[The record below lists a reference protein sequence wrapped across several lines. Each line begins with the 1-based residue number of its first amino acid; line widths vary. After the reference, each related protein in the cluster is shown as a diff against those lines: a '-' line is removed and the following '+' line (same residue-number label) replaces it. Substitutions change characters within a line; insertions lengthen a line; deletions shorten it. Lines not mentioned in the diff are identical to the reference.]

1 MAAWLQ
7 PESRLDINK
16 CELKLADDP
25 VHCGWPTLM
34 TITVRDQYG
43 DVVIVPDI
51 KVEMNAS
58 PSDTTTNGNRKSKRL
73 SVIEGTGPV
82 PKIPYEAT
90 VKDKMCYKAITFMK
104 AYEDFS
110 FEELRFVDPAQSR
123 TSESIAAQDNGNGTF
138 TINWT
143 PTTAGLFCLTV
154 VIDGFVMEA
163 VHRVN
168 VKETGVPPPP
178 QKNVEK
184 NGCTPNKLRKFVAK
198 YSAGLRIRTH
208 PTLQSSQVG
217 VIKMN
222 GVISFIDE
230 VQNDDGIWVRLS
242 TESIRQHVVTTW
254 FPTEAWCLQFN
265 SHLNRTLLFPVNE
278 TELDNE
284 DEGPD
289 VPRYPEPDRDGNA
302 SGRSQESNEDGGRP
316 SVNRNVLSE
325 DGGASQNNSNPFLN
339 MHESNE
345 ETDDR
350 SSVTT
355 EDSRSKSTDAPQSNL
370 GNTIAVVVE
379 EGANKIQALHKWL
392 KGDSM
397 DLKAGIRRRRLG
409 SSGCIDGEGRGSE
422 DTQEGTSS
430 GQQSPLHLQRFDY
443 NNQGS
448 SAHNNDGK
456 SPKQKR
462 NTFLISSSPMV
473 AESKQSRR
481 TKLSNLSRPSE

>member
-1 MAAWLQ
+1 M
-7 PESRLDINK
+7 
-16 CELKLADDP
+16 
-25 VHCGWPTLM
+25 
-34 TITVRDQYG
+34 
-43 DVVIVPDI
+43 PDI

-58 PSDTTTNGNRKSKRL
+58 PSETTTNGNRKSKRL
-73 SVIEGTGPV
+73 SVVESTGSV
-82 PKIPYEAT
+82 PKIPYEPT

-123 TSESIAAQDNGNGTF
+123 TSESITAQDNGNGTF

-143 PTTAGLFCLTV
+143 PSTAGLFCLTV
-154 VIDGFVMEA
+154 VIDGFSMEA
-163 VHRVN
+163 VHRIH

-178 QKNVEK
+178 QKSLEK
-184 NGCTPNKLRKFVAK
+184 SGCIPNKLRKFVAK

-230 VQNDDGIWVRLS
+230 VQNDDGTWVRLS

-284 DEGPD
+284 DEGD

-302 SGRSQESNEDGGRP
+302 SGRSQESNEDVRP
-316 SVNRNVLSE
+316 SVNRNILSE
-325 DGGASQNNSNPFLN
+325 ECGSRNSNPFLN

-350 SSVTT
+350 SSATT
-355 EDSRSKSTDAPQSNL
+355 EDSRSKSIDVPQSNL

-397 DLKAGIRRRRLG
+397 DLKAGLRRRRLG
-409 SSGCIDGEGRGSE
+409 SSGGVDGEGRGSE
-422 DTQEGTSS
+422 DTQEGSSS
-430 GQQSPLHLQRFDY
+430 GPQSPLNLQRFDY
-443 NNQGS
+443 NQAAS
-448 SAHNNDGK
+448 HEGK

-462 NTFLISSSPMV
+462 NTFLMTSSQMV
-473 AESKQSRR
+473 TESKQSRR
-481 TKLSNLSRPSE
+481 TKLSNLPRPSELF